1 MDYVDIGRTAFQTK
15 ETESAT
21 AMGGSVPRV
30 LETGKSVSVA

>member
-1 MDYVDIGRTAFQTK
+1 MDYVDIGRRAFQSK
-15 ETESAT
+15 ETETAN